1 MAFFGKFV
9 LVCNLPS
16 KRTMSDFNPICAFS
30 RSILLAIALGFIPAL
45 PALAYKTERVCETT
59 EAGLKAPAKKVCK
72 TLLVMTEAQK
82 AATPK
87 KEEKKV
93 EKKSGH

>member
-1 MAFFGKFV
+1 MTETQHFPCMARPSA
-9 LVCNLPS
+9 LV
-16 KRTMSDFNPICAFS
+16 F
-30 RSILLAIALGFIPAL
+30 ALGLLLCMPAQ
-45 PALAYKTERVCETT
+45 AYKTERVCETSEQT
-59 EAGLKAPAKKVCK
+59 AKAKSRKICK

-82 AATPK
+82 ASIPK

>member
-1 MAFFGKFV
+1 
-9 LVCNLPS
+9 
-16 KRTMSDFNPICAFS
+16 MSDFKLICVS
-30 RSILLAIALGFIPAL
+30 SHPLTLVLAMVFIAAMPAW
-45 PALAYKTERVCETT
+45 AYKTERVCETT
-59 EAGLKAPAKKVCK
+59 EASLKAPAKKVCK

-82 AATPK
+82 AATAK

>member
-1 MAFFGKFV
+1 
-9 LVCNLPS
+9 
-16 KRTMSDFNPICAFS
+16 MSDFKLICVRS
-30 RSILLAIALGFIPAL
+30 RPLTLVLAMVFIAAMPAW
-45 PALAYKTERVCETT
+45 AYKTERVCETT
-59 EAGLKAPAKKVCK
+59 EASLKAPAKKVCK

-82 AATPK
+82 AATAK

>member
-1 MAFFGKFV
+1 
-9 LVCNLPS
+9 
-16 KRTMSDFNPICAFS
+16 MSDFKLICVSS
-30 RSILLAIALGFIPAL
+30 RPLTLVLAMVFIAAMPAW
-45 PALAYKTERVCETT
+45 AYKTERVCETT
-59 EAGLKAPAKKVCK
+59 EASLKAPAKKVCK

-82 AATPK
+82 AATAK

>member
-1 MAFFGKFV
+1 
-9 LVCNLPS
+9 
-16 KRTMSDFNPICAFS
+16 MSDFNPLFTQQGAFW
-30 RSILLAIALGFIPAL
+30 RPLCVALSFVFIPAL
-45 PALAYKTERVCETT
+45 PAWAYKTERVCETT
-59 EAGLKAPAKKVCK
+59 EASLKAPAKKVCK

-82 AATPK
+82 AATAK